1 LESNRQL
8 PSGKH
13 APILEQ
19 RGPWR
24 LAATSMTE
32 ELVGQL
38 KKTQIFNAL
47 DEAKYDW
54 KSLNWQTVKKVELVE
69 LAVPVLREAKR
80 LPKAMKVL

>member
-13 APILEQ
+13 APTLEQ

-24 LAATSMTE
+24 LAATSMTK
-32 ELVGQL
+32 ELGQL

-47 DEAKYDW
+47 DEAKYNW
-54 KSLNWQTVKKVELVE
+54 KSLNWQTVKKVELAE

-80 LPKAMKVL
+80 LPKAMKV

>member
-1 LESNRQL
+1 VAACGHFND
-8 PSGKH
+8 
-13 APILEQ
+13 
-19 RGPWR
+19 RGAHR
-24 LAATSMTE
+24 SAQKDS
-32 ELVGQL
+32 
-38 KKTQIFNAL
+38 IFNAL